1 MHPDNGTPANVPDDF
16 EFFEVTNTTAAAIDL
31 AARNIGV
38 GYSTSAAPSDAS
50 FESALK
56 FAVSDGVAGNAVVP
70 GPLAAVVPAHGS
82 TVFWL
87 DYSDGGV
94 NTYARS
100 EADFR
105 AFYGNVPDDVAIVR
119 VEGQAGIANGGQRA
133 LGLVDASVP
142 SALKVLGW
150 SFVPARNPATPGVS
164 THFTV
169 PAGGA
174 RAALFSNG
182 PATPGTVAPSQ
193 LVPGTNGSPEPTQS
207 PSPSPS
213 ASPSPSPTASPSGV
227 PPVDPAL
234 RAPLLQVTELAPDTA
249 NVNGSDGYEFV
260 EVYNASQSP
269 VRWNDF
275 TLEYLYLDASRVVT
289 SSALW
294 PSVPADTVIGP
305 GRTLVLWVRNGA
317 NQALT
322 AADFNKHWGSSLTPG
337 VDLLEMFNG
346 GMANG
351 GPRGIRVSTN
361 TGYEISRA
369 DYLND
374 DQTVAD
380 RPIQYRWESGTV
392 QTMIGPGPATPGRAD
407 PGQVP
412 AGLVA
417 DPAGDAAPV
426 VTDLRGSSEA
436 PVTDDLELTFEV
448 TDDHQVRTVELTLD
462 TDATE
467 PVTRQLRVGAP
478 GRYAYTVPKVDLF
491 GKSWIEYRVVA
502 RDGAH
507 ATVLDTVRVG
517 LRDGVPEPMRLNVAD
532 GQYLGGRARLAAT
545 ADGSPAGPELRVD
558 GEPVAGT
565 VAALEQGAYFAFEAT
580 NTDAFFRNGV
590 KLGDEVLHV
599 FDEGYY
605 ERVVTVPTQVPVE
618 RIRKG
623 EPLTLSIW
631 AGTKGYPELSTA
643 DNNDDFSVKNLRL
656 ALPDGR
662 VLRPVIVG
670 VNATNGATA
679 YDPPTRTVLSAGED
693 TLIALGDGAANYDY
707 LEATFTLPDDAFT
720 SLAHVWDTTAV
731 PDGPHTVSATAGG
744 RTVTRT
750 VRVDNTRPQLTPTV
764 EPGRRYRG
772 GFTVDAGA
780 TDAGSGVKA
789 VSATLD
795 GKPVALPYPTSS
807 LALAPGAHTAVFTA
821 VDAIGNTATSSV
833 DFSTGDES
841 ASAALGGPADGG
853 QVPTGDV
860 VLSATPVS
868 PEGDALDLRFR
879 EGYTFDPATP
889 GVRAWSGTTDDA
901 RETARGGRS
910 AIGAADLAKLTG
922 TDGVELAVSSR
933 TALPY
938 QLFTVPVPEGAGAD
952 AKVRLSWAGSANTG
966 AKVLLY
972 ALNSATGAWE
982 EVDRRLTTG
991 AEGERAS
998 FTLGGTVPVA
1008 DHVKDGQVT
1017 VLVQHSEGFSGGD
1030 RSSRDSAVTPY
1041 SADATPRDA
1050 YDFTIGW
1057 QSDTQYYNENQGWAA
1072 GTGGPDTWYAHQV
1085 AINDFFLAQRD
1096 NLNLQYVIHTGDIV
1110 DDYKATDFQGDNHDP
1125 AYEWKNADAAYRK
1138 LDDAKLPYGV
1148 LAGNHDVG
1156 HAADDYSQFGTY
1168 FGADRYRDNP
1178 WYGGETGNNRGHY
1191 DLVSAG
1197 GVDFLMLSMGWDPGD
1212 EQIAWMNSV
1221 IKRYP
1226 ERKVWIDLHEYLLT
1240 TGTLGPVPQRIYDE
1254 VVKPNSNVFAV
1265 SSGHYHDAYT
1275 RTDGFD
1281 DDGDGVADRTV
1292 YSMLFD
1298 YQGLEQGGLGFLRLL
1313 HFDNTGQKIVVRTYS
1328 PSLDTFDSPEPSLND
1343 PAGQQEFEIPY
1354 AAVGL
1359 RPQDKTLATDSF
1371 RADVLTGRD
1380 IAVVKGVPSGTRA
1393 DVLWRGVR
1401 PGAHGWYVETT
1412 GPHGGVSASAVRTF
1426 TAVGPGTLTGP
1437 EPRITGRAVLGQTLT
1452 AETGDWGPG
1461 PVQVAYQWYENKK
1474 AIAGATG
1481 ATLKLDRNS
1490 LSGKNISV
1498 RVTISS
1504 PGCTTVERT
1513 AALAE
1518 KVRHG

>member
-1 MHPDNGTPANVPDDF
+1 MALAVVVSGVGVARAVSAGGGATSDQVPAGAGLFVSEVHPDDGTPANVPDDF
-16 EFFEVTNTTAAAIDL
+16 EFFEVTNTTGEAVDL
-31 AARNIGV
+31 AARQIGV
-38 GYSTSAAPSDAS
+38 GYSTDAAPTDAS
-50 FESALK
+50 FGSALK
-56 FAVSDGVAGNAVVP
+56 FAVSDGVAGNAVTP

-87 DYSDGGV
+87 DHSDGGV

-142 SALKVLGW
+142 SALKVPSW
-150 SFVPARNPATPGVS
+150 SFVPARVPATPGAS

-193 LVPGTNGSPEPTQS
+193 LVPGTDGNPEPTPAPS
-207 PSPSPS
+207 PGTTPTAGPSAGPGPTPTPSPSPS
-213 ASPSPSPTASPSGV
+213 ASGV

-317 NQALT
+317 DQALT
-322 AADFNKHWGSSLTPG
+322 AADFNKHWGSNLTPG
-337 VDLLEMFNG
+337 VDLVETFNG

-351 GPRGIRVSTN
+351 GPRGIRVSTD

-380 RPIQYRWESGTV
+380 EPIQYRWESGTA
-392 QTMIGPGPATPGRAD
+392 QTMIGPGPATPGRTD

-417 DPAGDAAPV
+417 DPASDTAPV
-426 VTDLRGSSEA
+426 VTDLRGTGEA
-436 PVTDDLELTFEV
+436 PVTDDLELTFAV

-462 TDATE
+462 TDTTE
-467 PVTRQLRVGAP
+467 PSTRRLRAGAP
-478 GRYAYTVPKVDLF
+478 GRYSCTVPKVDLF
-491 GKSWIEYRVVA
+491 GKGWIEYRVVA

-507 ATVLDTVRVG
+507 STVLDTVRID
-517 LRDGVPEPMRLNVAD
+517 LRGGGAPEPVRLNVTD
-532 GQYLGGRARLAAT
+532 GQYVGGQVRLAGTT
-545 ADGSPAGPELRVD
+545 AGKPDGPGLRVD
-558 GEPVAGT
+558 GEPVAPG
-565 VAALEQGAYFAFEAT
+565 VPALEQGAYFAFEAT

-590 KLGDEVLHV
+590 KLDDQVLNV

-605 ERVVTVPTQVPVE
+605 ERVVTVPTRVPVE

-643 DNNDDFSVKNLRL
+643 DDNDDFSVRNLRL

-662 VLRPVIVG
+662 VLRPVVVG

-679 YDPPTRTVLSAGED
+679 YDPPVRTVLSAGED
-693 TLIALGDGAANYDY
+693 TLIAMGDGAADYDY

-731 PDGPHTVSATAGG
+731 PDGPHTVSATADG

-750 VRVDNTRPQLTPTV
+750 VQVDNTRPQLTPTV

-772 GFTVDAGA
+772 GFTVDATAG
-780 TDAGSGVKA
+780 DAGSGVKA

-795 GKPVALPYPTSS
+795 GKPVALPYAASS
-807 LALAPGAHTAVFTA
+807 LTLAPGAHTAVFTA
-821 VDAIGNTATSSV
+821 VDAIGNTATSRV
-833 DFSTGDES
+833 DFST
-841 ASAALGGPADGG
+841 
-853 QVPTGDV
+853 
-860 VLSATPVS
+860 
-868 PEGDALDLRFR
+868 
-879 EGYTFDPATP
+879 
-889 GVRAWSGTTDDA
+889 
-901 RETARGGRS
+901 
-910 AIGAADLAKLTG
+910 
-922 TDGVELAVSSR
+922 DGVEPAVSSR

-952 AKVRLSWAGSANTG
+952 AQVRLSWAGSANTG

-972 ALNSATGAWE
+972 ALNSATGKWE

-991 AEGERAS
+991 AEGGRAS

-1017 VLVQHSEGFSGGD
+1017 VLVQHSEGFPGGD
-1030 RSSRDSAVTPY
+1030 RSARDSAVTPY
-1041 SADATPRDA
+1041 SAGATPRDA

-1072 GTGGPDTWYAHQV
+1072 GSGGPDTWYAHQL
-1085 AINDFFLAQRD
+1085 AINDFFLSQRD
-1096 NLNLQYVIHTGDIV
+1096 DLNLQYVIHTGDIV
-1110 DDYKATDFQGDNHDP
+1110 DDYRATDFRGDNHDP
-1125 AYEWKNADAAYRK
+1125 AYEWKNADAAYK
-1138 LDDAKLPYGV
+1138 PLNEAGLPYGV

-1221 IKRYP
+1221 IRQYP

-1240 TGTLGPVPQRIYDE
+1240 TGTLGPVPQRIHDE

-1292 YSMLFD
+1292 HSMLFD

-1359 RPQDKTLATDSF
+1359 RPQDKVLGTDSF
-1371 RADVLTGRD
+1371 RAAVLTGKD
-1380 IAVVKGVPSGTRA
+1380 IAVVKGVPSGARA
-1393 DVLWRGVR
+1393 DVVWRGVQ

-1412 GPHGGVSASAVRTF
+1412 GPHGGMNASAVRTF
-1426 TAVGPGTLTGP
+1426 TA
-1437 EPRITGRAVLGQTLT
+1437 
-1452 AETGDWGPG
+1452 
-1461 PVQVAYQWYENKK
+1461 
-1474 AIAGATG
+1474 TG
-1481 ATLKLDRNS
+1481 ATLELDRNN

-1504 PGCTTVERT
+1504 PGYTTVVRT
-1513 AALAE
+1513 AAPAE